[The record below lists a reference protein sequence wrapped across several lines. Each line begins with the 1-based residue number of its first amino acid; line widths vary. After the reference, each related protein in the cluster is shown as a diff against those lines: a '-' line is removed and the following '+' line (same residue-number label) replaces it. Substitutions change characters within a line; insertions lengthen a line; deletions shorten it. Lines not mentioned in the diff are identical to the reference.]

1 MPVPQGTRLGRYEI
15 RTLLGA
21 GGMGE
26 VYLAHDTTLRRAV
39 AIKLLPGDLAAN
51 TERLRRIQQE
61 AYAASSLNHPNI
73 LTVHE
78 IGAQE
83 GTHFVATEFI
93 DGETLRQRMARGRLE
108 LREILDIGEQV
119 ASALG
124 AAHAAGI
131 VHRDIKPENIMIRK
145 DGIVKV
151 LDFGLA
157 KVVDAQGK
165 ISDLETRTVAST
177 DTAAGMVLGTVQYM
191 SPEQARALATDARTD
206 VWSLGVVLYEL
217 LTGRA
222 TFEGRTTSD
231 VIAAILKTEP
241 TPLTKCADDVPTELE
256 RIVTRALQKDCEER
270 YQTVKD
276 LGLDLKAL
284 KRRLDFDAERARA
297 DAASAVTPDRA
308 RVDAAQ
314 WRRATSRRVVF
325 ASLAAAI
332 AIMALAVAANRGLLR
347 SASGDSVDSI
357 AVMPFTNESGDPDHE
372 YLSDGISVSVINALS
387 QLSGVKV
394 IARTSSFKYKN
405 KEIDPQEVARALGV
419 EAIVTG
425 RVAQRGDS
433 LLIGVELV
441 DGKDR
446 TQMWGDQ
453 YNRKATDL
461 LQMQADISADIADK
475 LRRRL
480 STGERDRL
488 TKRETTSLQAYDLLL
503 RGRYYFDKGG
513 TQNRKHAIEL
523 YQQAIGIDPGYAL
536 VYVALS
542 NAYRTLVYSSVLAP
556 QEFMPKSEAAAR
568 KALELDDSLADAHA
582 ALGNFNRASL
592 DWAGAEREFQRAIV
606 LNPNLAAA
614 HDSYSAFLSFM
625 GRHDQSIAESTRA
638 KELDP
643 LSASISTGVGSS
655 FLFARRY
662 DEAVQALKQA
672 VDVDPVNSVTRLYLG
687 YTYAAKGMHRAA
699 IGEYQEALR
708 LGDETPSTQIYL
720 GAAYANA
727 GERERAQVILKQLRT
742 GTTYVSP
749 AELAILYGALG
760 QHEEAFS
767 SLEKA
772 VALRDVQ
779 LVFLGVDPAFDTL
792 RGDPRFAD
800 LMRRAGLPPI
810 ASATSKPR

>member
-1 MPVPQGTRLGRYEI
+1 MPVPHGTRLGRYEI

-39 AIKLLPGDLAAN
+39 AIKLLPGDLAAD

-108 LREILDIGEQV
+108 LREILEVGEQV

-157 KVVDAQGK
+157 KVVDAQAK
-165 ISDLETRTVAST
+165 IPDPEARTATLT
-177 DTAAGMVLGTVQYM
+177 DTAPGMVLGTVQYM
-191 SPEQARALATDARTD
+191 SPEQARGLATDARTD
-206 VWSLGVVLYEL
+206 IWSLGVVLYEL
-217 LTGRA
+217 LAGRS

-241 TPLTKCADDVPTELE
+241 TPLTKCADDVPAELE
-256 RIVTRALQKDCEER
+256 RIVTRALQKDREER

-284 KRRLDFDAERARA
+284 KRRLDFDAERARG
-297 DAASAVTPDRA
+297 VH
-308 RVDAAQ
+308 
-314 WRRATSRRVVF
+314 WRSPGNRRVVF
-325 ASLAAAI
+325 ALLAAAM

-488 TKRETTSLQAYDLLL
+488 TKRETTNVQAYDLLL

-542 NAYRTLVYSSVLAP
+542 NAYRTLVYSSVLDP
-556 QEFMPKSEAAAR
+556 QEFMPKSEASAR
-568 KALELDDSLADAHA
+568 KALELDDNLAEAHA

-687 YTYAAKGMHRAA
+687 YTYAAKGMHQAA